1 MPHAHQ
7 SGSAHTETGSGGE
20 SLDVFVCDAAGE
32 LVRVA
37 APISFGAISSGG
49 AHTIVVYIVP
59 HAHGDVNVSCSV
71 SGGE

>member
-1 MPHAHQ
+1 
-7 SGSAHTETGSGGE
+7 
-20 SLDVFVCDAAGE
+20 VFVCDAAGA